1 MKATWYQIPTGPL
14 MVPGKRNETTQTR
27 LDFGKTTYKFRL
39 RLLGSIIILLLLSG
53 LFLGLLTSRKLR
65 SIISEDFNQQ
75 QLILARH
82 IARMVDQNIQFLK
95 GELISLS
102 LSPSIAAFHAGEKR
116 MEDRME
122 DRMDIA
128 LKTVKNS
135 NVIAIALLDSSG
147 QSLKI
152 VGEKGS
158 YLANPALNINNLSFV
173 QWCLRPEHRN
183 HVFIRQFEP
192 LKNPEDNHLYMIM
205 ATPVYQ
211 YGGRDLRTSSF
222 AKPIGL
228 VAFLIDSTQFL
239 ENFTSEVQSGKTG
252 YAWVID
258 NNGNFLIH
266 IEKNFIGENAF
277 LARKAR
283 DPSINFV
290 LINTIQKEA
299 MLKGKEGTG
308 WYYSGWHRGVIGK
321 VKKLVAFTP
330 IHLTEED
337 PNYLWS
343 VAVAAPTSEVENVV
357 HTVYL
362 PQFIGSGVLVMVIT
376 LVGFYVINFGRTLNR
391 TLEEKVRQKTEEL
404 RQSNE
409 GLAQSEKRYRTYVEK
424 SRDLIFTV
432 DYFGRF
438 RSLNSYGTELFGKT
452 KEEFIGQGLD
462 KAFSSEGAA
471 KLLKIAHEVI
481 ETGKDIQLEHDIII
495 RGNLFWFLSHLIPLA
510 QEEEKTSLVLVFS
523 RDVTS
528 RHQIRE
534 EEIVRTEKL
543 AAIGTL
549 AAGVAHEINNPICII
564 LGFADYLLNKVEPLS
579 KESEILETIKRQ
591 ASNCQRI
598 VENLLTFARVPA
610 KATTS
615 MNVND
620 DLKKVLDVSQNT
632 LLTQKI
638 DLVLRLSADL
648 PHVMADSAQ
657 VQQVFLNFV
666 TNGVDAM
673 KKNGGQL
680 TITTRLNQKKDSV
693 EIEFRDTG
701 IGITKKNLTK
711 IFDPFFTTKEVGEGT
726 GLGLTVSYGIIK
738 KFGGDIQVESLSAE
752 ENPEAT
758 SGTVFTVKLPIY
770 NIINEEPTLNLQQ
783 RRV

>member
-1 MKATWYQIPTGPL
+1 MPVNKNNEKADATSAL
-14 MVPGKRNETTQTR
+14 E
-27 LDFGKTTYKFRL
+27 KTPYKFRL
-39 RLLGSIIILLLLSG
+39 RLLGGIIIFLLILG
-53 LFLGLLTSRKLR
+53 LILGLLTARILR

-95 GELISLS
+95 GELVSLS
-102 LSPSIAAFHAGEKR
+102 LSPSIAAFREAGERR
-116 MEDRME
+116 MENRME

-128 LKTVKNS
+128 LKTVRNS
-135 NVIAIALLDSSG
+135 HVVAITLFDSSG
-147 QSLKI
+147 QVLKI
-152 VGEKGS
+152 VGEKEA
-158 YLANPALNINNLSFV
+158 YLINPPFNFKNLPFF
-173 QWCLRPEHRN
+173 QWCLIPEHRT

-192 LKNPEDNHLYMIM
+192 HKNPDDNHLYMIM

-211 YGGRDLRTSSF
+211 YSERSNRNSSF
-222 AKPIGL
+222 SKPIGL

-239 ENFTSEVQSGKTG
+239 ETFTKEVESGKTG

-258 NNGNFLIH
+258 NNGNFVIH
-266 IEKNFIGENAF
+266 VEKNFIGENAF

-308 WYYSGWHRGVIGK
+308 WYYSGWHRGIIGK

-330 IHLTEED
+330 IHLSEED
-337 PNYLWS
+337 PTYLWS
-343 VAVAAPTSEVENVV
+343 VAVAAPTSEVESVV

-362 PQFIGSGVLVMVIT
+362 PQFIGSGVLVMVII
-376 LVGFYVINFGRTLNR
+376 LVGFYIINFGRTLNR
-391 TLEEKVRQKTEEL
+391 TLEEKIRIKTEEL

-409 GLAQSEKRYRTYVEK
+409 ELVLSEKRYRAYVEK

-438 RSLNSYGTELFGKT
+438 RSLNFYGTELFGKP
-452 KEEFIGQGLD
+452 KEEYIGQGLD

-471 KLLKIAHEVI
+471 KLLKIVHEVMD
-481 ETGKDIQLEHDIII
+481 TGKDIQLEHDIII
-495 RGNLFWFLSHLIPLA
+495 GGKLFWFLSHLIPLTH
-510 QEEEKTSLVLVFS
+510 EGEKSSVVLVFS

-564 LGFADYLLNKVEPLS
+564 LGFAEYLLNKAAPLT
-579 KESEILETIKRQ
+579 KEFEILETIKRQ
-591 ASNCQRI
+591 ASNCQKI
-598 VENLLTFARVPA
+598 VENLLTFARVPT
-610 KATTS
+610 KVTNL

-620 DLKKVLDVSQNT
+620 DLKKVIDVTHNT
-632 LLTQKI
+632 LLTKKI
-638 DLVLRLSADL
+638 DLVLNLATDL
-648 PHVMADSAQ
+648 PNVMADSSQ
-657 VQQVFLNFV
+657 IQQVFLNFI

-673 KKNGGQL
+673 KNGGQF
-680 TITTRLNQKKDSV
+680 TIATRLNQKKDRI
-693 EIEFRDTG
+693 EIEFRDSG

-726 GLGLTVSYGIIK
+726 GLGLAVSYGIIK
-738 KFGGDIQVESLSAE
+738 KFGGEIQVESVSAE
-752 ENPEAT
+752 ENLKAT

-770 NIINEEPTLNLQQ
+770 NSINEEKP
-783 RRV
+783 

>member
-1 MKATWYQIPTGPL
+1 
-14 MVPGKRNETTQTR
+14 MVPRNITIKAKANLSPLR
-27 LDFGKTTYKFRL
+27 KTPYKLRL
-39 RLLGSIIILLLLSG
+39 RLLGSIIILLLLILG
-53 LFLGLLTSRKLR
+53 LFLGLLTARRLR

-95 GELISLS
+95 GELLSLS
-102 LSPSIAAFHAGEKR
+102 LSPSIATFRKGGEKLI
-116 MEDRME
+116 EDRMD

-128 LKTVKNS
+128 LKTVRNS
-135 NVIAIALLDSSG
+135 NVVAITVLDSSG
-147 QSLKI
+147 QALKI
-152 VGEKGS
+152 VGEKEA
-158 YLANPALNINNLSFV
+158 YLINPPFDFKNLPFF
-173 QWCLRPEHRN
+173 QWCLLPEHRN

-192 LKNPEDNHLYMIM
+192 RKNPDDNHLYMIM

-211 YGGRDLRTSSF
+211 YSDRSHRNLPSS
-222 AKPIGL
+222 KPIGL
-228 VAFLIDSTQFL
+228 VAFLIDSTRFL
-239 ENFTSEVQSGKTG
+239 EKFTKEIRSGKTG

-258 NNGNFLIH
+258 NNGNFVIH

-283 DPSINFV
+283 DPNINFV
-290 LINTIQKEA
+290 IINTIQKEA

-308 WYYSGWHRGVIGK
+308 WYYSGWHRGIIGK
-321 VKKLVAFTP
+321 VRKLVAFTP
-330 IHLTEED
+330 IHLSEED
-337 PNYLWS
+337 PTYLWS
-343 VAVAAPTSEVENVV
+343 VAVAAPNSEVENVV

-362 PQFIGSGVLVMVIT
+362 PQFIGSGVLVMVII
-376 LVGFYVINFGRTLNR
+376 LVGFYIINFGRTLNR
-391 TLEEKVRQKTEEL
+391 TLEEKVRIKTEEL

-409 GLAQSEKRYRTYVEK
+409 ELAQSEKRYRALVEK

-438 RSLNSYGTELFGKT
+438 TSLNYYGTELFGKP
-452 KEEFIGQGLD
+452 KEEYIGQGLD
-462 KAFSSEGAA
+462 KAFSPEGAA

-481 ETGKDIQLEHDIII
+481 DTGKDIQLEHDIII
-495 RGNLFWFLSHLIPLA
+495 GGKLFWFLSHLIPFT

-528 RHQIRE
+528 QHQIRE

-564 LGFADYLLNKVEPLS
+564 LGFAEYLLNKTAPLS
-579 KESEILETIKRQ
+579 KEFEILETIKRQ
-591 ASNCQRI
+591 ASNCQKI
-598 VENLLTFARVPA
+598 VENLLSFARVPA
-610 KATTS
+610 KATNL

-620 DLKKVLDVSQNT
+620 DLKKVIDVTQNT
-632 LLTQKI
+632 LLTKKI
-638 DLVLRLSADL
+638 DLVLNLATDL
-648 PHVMADSAQ
+648 PHVMADSSQ
-657 VQQVFLNFV
+657 IQQVFLNFI

-673 KKNGGQL
+673 QNGGRF
-680 TITTRLNQKKDSV
+680 TIATRLNQKKDHV

-726 GLGLTVSYGIIK
+726 GLGLAVSYGIIK
-738 KFGGDIQVESLSAE
+738 KFGGEIQVESVSAE
-752 ENPEAT
+752 ENPNST
-758 SGTVFTVKLPIY
+758 IGTVFTVKLPIY
-770 NIINEEPTLNLQQ
+770 NFINEEIP
-783 RRV
+783 